1 MICDRTHEEYAVH
14 EAGKRWVLVQNEVL
28 DPSVVSEVSERE
40 LLYEK
45 LWQGFCQTISIKE
58 RENIKSQRGHLP
70 LRYRPYMVEF

>member
-1 MICDRTHEEYAVH
+1 M
-14 EAGKRWVLVQNEVL
+14 L

-40 LLYEK
+40 LYEK
-45 LWQGFCQTISIKE
+45 LWQGFCKTISIKE